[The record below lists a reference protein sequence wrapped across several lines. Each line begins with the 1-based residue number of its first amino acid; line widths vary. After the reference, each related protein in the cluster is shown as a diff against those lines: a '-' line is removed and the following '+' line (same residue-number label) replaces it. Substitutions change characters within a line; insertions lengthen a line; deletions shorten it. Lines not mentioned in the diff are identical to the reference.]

1 MAGSPRNA
9 ASIAAATVPLAL
21 IHPRVLNQAGS
32 DLPDEMRVAF
42 YTSLLGMALLFMT
55 LYRFEMA
62 TKHTRAQLKAIR
74 RQLGEHAASG
84 GRSAAP
90 RITAS

>member
-1 MAGSPRNA
+1 MPINF
-9 ASIAAATVPLAL
+9 IAVRLADPL
-21 IHPRVLNQAGS
+21 IHPRVLNQAGG

-42 YTSLLGMALLFMT
+42 YTSLIGMALLFVT

-62 TKHTRAQLKAIR
+62 SKHARAQLKAIKR
-74 RQLGEHAASG
+74 RLGDQSVAG